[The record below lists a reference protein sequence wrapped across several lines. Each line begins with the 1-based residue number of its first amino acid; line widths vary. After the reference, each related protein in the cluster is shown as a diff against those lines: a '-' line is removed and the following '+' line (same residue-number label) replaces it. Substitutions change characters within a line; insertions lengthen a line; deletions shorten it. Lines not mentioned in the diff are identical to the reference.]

1 VVCQLRSGRLDYKFY
16 IPANI
21 MDKYLKIVEFEGKV
35 SALPAVKAYYAA

>member
-1 VVCQLRSGRLDYKFY
+1 
-16 IPANI
+16 